1 MDINTASEHARK
13 TFEAFM
19 EHASETISRLDERRT
34 KEFLDAQIDKVA
46 DISRK
51 SHEFA
56 KNLDSE
62 DIHNLAFSSIMIGA
76 VLGVAGYSMEYS
88 GSLELLM
95 HGHHQL
101 DDYTHGLKHQA
112 KEIYENGGNM
122 LTLALAVLK
131 GDIMTHGGRTGMAGI
146 GLMGTGVAM
155 LAAVHVPELLN
166 RIIPERREAYRPKY
180 PVHGVGMDAASAD
193 IRKVGREERL
203 RAATSYTPT
212 RTTDF
217 SASKSQ
223 ATDSFSGEAKMIT
236 GDDISRNHKGLGE
249 VKRRN
254 QEMREQLRNND
265 ADTDSGLLPRTR

>member
-19 EHASETISRLDERRT
+19 EHAIETISRLDERRV

-46 DISRK
+46 EISRK
-51 SHEFA
+51 THDFT
-56 KNLDSE
+56 KNMDSD
-62 DIHNLAFSSIMIGA
+62 DIHNMAASSIMIGA
-76 VLGVAGYSMEYS
+76 LLGAAGYSMEYS
-88 GSLELLM
+88 ASHDLLM
-95 HGHHQL
+95 HGLSQFDAYTQGVRHQIK
-101 DDYTHGLKHQA
+101 D
-112 KEIYENGGNM
+112 IYAHGGNM
-122 LTLALAVLK
+122 LSVGVAILK
-131 GDIMTHGGRTGMAGI
+131 GDIMTHGGRTGMAGV
-146 GLMGTGVAM
+146 GLMGTGAAM

-193 IRKVGREERL
+193 IRKVGREDRL
-203 RAATSYTPT
+203 RTGTSHAPT
-212 RTTDF
+212 RMVDY
-217 SASKSQ
+217 SVSKSPT
-223 ATDSFSGEAKMIT
+223 ADSFSGEAKMIT

-265 ADTDSGLLPRTR
+265 ADSDSGLRAR